1 MLKVKTIIATISMTA
16 LIAVGSA
23 AILLGK
29 ANSDLRHE
37 LRMIEDRFL
46 AMAEEHNKAITA
58 ANEALKLREEI
69 NDLFLQKAL
78 GLENELNACP
88 DFGSIAI
95 PESIRLRL
103 KGHPANSASNAQN
116 PNEPACSDKASQ
128 QGQARYGW

>member
-37 LRMIEDRFL
+37 LCMIEDRFL
-46 AMAEEHNKAITA
+46 AMAEEHNKAISA
-58 ANEALKLREEI
+58 ANAALKLREEI

-103 KGHPANSASNAQN
+103 KAHSATSASNAQN
-116 PNEPACSDKASQ
+116 PNDPACANSTPK
-128 QGQARYGW
+128 QGQSQYGW